1 MNRMQPLIIWCT
13 AFIWIC
19 GENEVSSCDVMAEVR
34 RGETKRVS
42 PGQNLTVE
50 CTVKHCGE
58 SFIVRWFKFS
68 KTLKN
73 WEAIPVMEN
82 IKITQ
87 KYNKENLISYL
98 SLDQVSINDD
108 GLYQCALGHSNEIVS
123 HSINISVSE
132 LNKGV
137 ENTDNDADSIDDDR
151 SSLSIFL
158 ICVTII
164 FVIAA
169 AIVLILVCCHG
180 WKQTWTCNNKN
191 QAEISTHMIPELPKT
206 SASSSPSL
214 RTPFSVL
221 NDIYSSSKPEKTSTS
236 TSPAL
241 ALTGNVA
248 DTAANS
254 QASNCA
260 VYTMINYQ
268 QCVSPARNDT
278 SKQDEKA
285 NCCYQRLKS

>member
-1 MNRMQPLIIWCT
+1 MQLLIIWC
-13 AFIWIC
+13 AMFIC
-19 GENEVSSCDVMAEVR
+19 LFRESKVSSCDVMAEVR

-50 CTVKHCGE
+50 CPIKHCGE
-58 SFIVRWFKFS
+58 SVIVRWFKFS

-87 KYNKENLISYL
+87 KYDKENLISYL

-137 ENTDNDADSIDDDR
+137 ENADNNADSIDDDR
-151 SSLSIFL
+151 TSLSIFL

-169 AIVLILVCCHG
+169 AIVLILVCFHG
-180 WKQTWTCNNKN
+180 WKRTWIRNN
-191 QAEISTHMIPELPKT
+191 QIQEQEISTHMIPGLPKM
-206 SASSSPSL
+206 SAPASPRL
-214 RTPFSVL
+214 RTQFSVL
-221 NDIYSSSKPEKTSTS
+221 NDIYSSSKPERTTSS
-236 TSPAL
+236 SPAL
-241 ALTGNVA
+241 ALTGNQLNVTYTTVKTEA
-248 DTAANS
+248 PNVEMY
-254 QASNCA
+254 A
-260 VYTMINYQ
+260 VINPLQRGATVRNYTCKPDAKTNYAVIN
-268 QCVSPARNDT
+268 VT
-278 SKQDEKA
+278 
-285 NCCYQRLKS
+285 